1 MRNNGHRNVSYK
13 QIMLPKLYAHLLHE
27 DSRTNKPTGAEE
39 PDEAIPNSQFAGAKC
54 KPYRSASNINV
65 KIDPVIDGMKTRAR
79 IEEEN
84 E

>member
-1 MRNNGHRNVSYK
+1 MDNGYE
-13 QIMLPKLYAHLLHE
+13 LLLHE

-39 PDEAIPNSQFAGAKC
+39 PDEVIPNSQFAGAKC

-79 IEEEN
+79 IEVSAWRRGLK
-84 E
+84 